1 MDLST
6 LKRDIPWTKSTLSG
20 RALIE
25 NAFASKGMA
34 FTWKER
40 RELNLHGLLP
50 PRVETIEKQAKRVM
64 WNLRRMEDNLEKY
77 KFVMGLA
84 DTNAQLF
91 YYVLSEF
98 VQELM
103 PIVYTPTVGL
113 ACQKFG
119 YVFQQPRGMYITIKD
134 VGRVY
139 QMLKNWPADDVKA
152 ICFTDGERILGLGDL
167 GAFGMGIPIGKLAL
181 YTACAGVNPRQLLP
195 VTLDVGCNREEL
207 RNDEFYIGLPQERT
221 RGELYDRLVK
231 EFMDAAQKR
240 WGPQVLIQFED
251 FANRNAFRLL
261 QMHKDSYCTFNDDI
275 QGTASVALA
284 GIYTACRFTKTK
296 ISDHKFVFMG
306 AGSAGLGIAGLIC
319 TAMVEDDGLTLE
331 EANKHIFLVD
341 SRGLVV
347 KDRSTGG
354 ISAEKMPYVQEG
366 FKEMTDLAEI
376 VAAVGATGIIGV
388 SGQPKVFTQAV
399 CEAMAK
405 NCEHPMIFPMSNPTS
420 KAEASAADCYK
431 WTNGKVIFASGS
443 PFPALQVDGVGE
455 VIPAQGNNAYI
466 FPGVALGVIA
476 TGALRCPDNFF
487 SLAAKTLADLV
498 TDDMLQKRSLYP
510 PLSTIKDCS
519 FKIAVEIAKSAFK
532 QGFATVMEP
541 KVMEDLIKS
550 VMFDHKKYPVY
561 SHESFENITLQYTGR
576 KSIVHGGSEP
586 LIKPEE

>member
-6 LKRDIPWTKSTLSG
+6 LRRDIPCTKATLSG
-20 RALIE
+20 RQLIE
-25 NAFASKGMA
+25 NPFASKGMA
-34 FTWKER
+34 FSWKER

-64 WNLRRMEDNLEKY
+64 WSIRRMEDDLEKY
-77 KFVMGLA
+77 QFVMGLA
-84 DTNAQLF
+84 DTNARLF

-98 VQELM
+98 VSELM

-119 YVFQQPRGMYITIKD
+119 YIFQQPRGMYVTIKD

-139 QMLKNWPADDVKA
+139 QMLKNWPEDDVKA

-181 YTACAGVNPRQLLP
+181 YTACAGINPRQLLP
-195 VTLDVGCNREEL
+195 VCIDVGCNREEL
-207 RNDEFYIGLPQERT
+207 VKDEFYIGLPQERV
-221 RGELYDRLVK
+221 RGELYDTLIK
-231 EFMDAAQKR
+231 EFMDAACKR

-251 FANRNAFRLL
+251 FANRNALRLL
-261 QMHKDSYCTFNDDI
+261 NMHKESYCTFNDDI
-275 QGTASVALA
+275 QGTACVALA

-296 ISDHKFVFMG
+296 ISDHKFIFMG
-306 AGSAGLGIAGLIC
+306 AGSAGLGIANLIC
-319 TAMVEDDGLTLE
+319 TAMIEDDGLTRE

-354 ISAEKMPYVQEG
+354 VSEDKAPYAQTG

-376 VAAVGATGIIGV
+376 CGAVNGTALIGV
-388 SGQPKVFTQAV
+388 SGQPKVFTKAV
-399 CEAMAK
+399 CEAMAA
-405 NCEHPMIFPMSNPTS
+405 NTEHPMIFPMSNPTS
-420 KAEASAADCYK
+420 KAEASAADCYA
-431 WTNGKVIFASGS
+431 WTGGKCIFASGS
-443 PFPALQVDGVGE
+443 PFPSLEVPGVGE
-455 VIPAQGNNAYI
+455 VVPSQGNNAYI

-487 SLAAKTLADLV
+487 SLAAKTLANLV
-498 TDDMLQKRSLYP
+498 TDDMLAKRSLYP
-510 PLSTIKDCS
+510 PLSAIRDCS
-519 FKIAVEIAKSAFK
+519 FKIAIEIGKSAFK
-532 QGFATVMEP
+532 QNLATVMEP
-541 KVMEDLIKS
+541 KDMGDLIQS
-550 VMFDHKKYPVY
+550 VMFDHKHYPVY

-576 KSIVHGGSEP
+576 KSFTGGEAAP

>member
-1 MDLST
+1 M
-6 LKRDIPWTKSTLSG
+6 
-20 RALIE
+20 
-25 NAFASKGMA
+25 
-34 FTWKER
+34 ER

-50 PRVETIEKQAKRVM
+50 PRVESIEKQAKRVM

-77 KFVMGLA
+77 QFIMGMA
-84 DTNAQLF
+84 DTNARLF

-207 RNDEFYIGLPQERT
+207 RNDEFYIGLPQERV
-221 RGELYDRLVK
+221 RGELYDTLVK

-296 ISDHKFVFMG
+296 ISDHRFVFMG

-354 ISAEKMPYVQEG
+354 ISAEKMPYVQEMG
-366 FKEMTDLAEI
+366 EENDLAKIVEMTK
-376 VAAVGATGIIGV
+376 ATALLGV
-388 SGQPKVFTQAV
+388 SGQGKVFTKEVVTQ
-399 CEAMAK
+399 MGK
-405 NCEHPMIFPMSNPTS
+405 NTKSPMIFPMSNPMH
-420 KAEASAADCYK
+420 KAECTADEAYS
-431 WTNGKVIFASGS
+431 WTEGRCIFASGS
-443 PFPALQVDGVGE
+443 PFPKLTVNGQEIV
-455 VIPAQGNNAYI
+455 PAQ
-466 FPGVALGVIA
+466 
-476 TGALRCPDNFF
+476 
-487 SLAAKTLADLV
+487 
-498 TDDMLQKRSLYP
+498 
-510 PLSTIKDCS
+510 
-519 FKIAVEIAKSAFK
+519 
-532 QGFATVMEP
+532 
-541 KVMEDLIKS
+541 
-550 VMFDHKKYPVY
+550 
-561 SHESFENITLQYTGR
+561 
-576 KSIVHGGSEP
+576 
-586 LIKPEE
+586 